1 MKNSL
6 LSLLLLTSASLLSG
20 CGEREAADDIINPP
34 RSEEAARVLS
44 GEEAIAGADI
54 PTLDP
59 ATMVDAEIAKVLGS
73 PAQCTFRYTSA
84 GKPILALKGTPGG
97 TATTAVLKVNAHLV
111 ELQPAGGDGNLVLT
125 SGPISVTLSA
135 DDVQAEEKVEAD
147 MVFAIGESLRVGYS
161 GYYQCGG

>member
-1 MKNSL
+1 
-6 LSLLLLTSASLLSG
+6 
-20 CGEREAADDIINPP
+20 
-34 RSEEAARVLS
+34 
-44 GEEAIAGADI
+44 
-54 PTLDP
+54 
-59 ATMVDAEIAKVLGS
+59 
-73 PAQCTFRYTSA
+73 
-84 GKPILALKGTPGG
+84 
-97 TATTAVLKVNAHLV
+97 V